1 MIEERFFLLFVFF
14 FSSRRRHTRCALVT
28 GVQTCALPI
37 SCRAVRAARRV
48 LSRTGR
54 ECRID
59 QSPLSQTD
67 GACPARI
74 LGHPTRK
81 GCTAGA
87 VLRATKGA
95 RQSIRLITSV
105 PFASKSASTCNSN
118 GHWAAT
124 PSRQWSKR
132 RPDASL
138 LPGLPIA
145 HAEGRKKQ
153 EIKYTWP
160 RSSPLSEPDPV
171 LGPRSCSTSA
181 DFRRAVQR
189 LISSSITA
197 LISVSL
203 KGST

>member
-1 MIEERFFLLFVFF
+1 MCCFKQMTAYEMRISDW
-14 FSSRRRHTRCALVT
+14 SSDVCASDL
-28 GVQTCALPI
+28 
-37 SCRAVRAARRV
+37 
-48 LSRTGR
+48 
-54 ECRID
+54 
-59 QSPLSQTD
+59 
-67 GACPARI
+67 
-74 LGHPTRK
+74 
-81 GCTAGA
+81 
-87 VLRATKGA
+87 KGA

-105 PFASKSASTCNSN
+105 AFASKSASTCNSN

-203 KGST
+203 KRSEEHPS

>member
-1 MIEERFFLLFVFF
+1 MTPV
-14 FSSRRRHTRCALVT
+14 
-28 GVQTCALPI
+28 
-37 SCRAVRAARRV
+37 
-48 LSRTGR
+48 
-54 ECRID
+54 
-59 QSPLSQTD
+59 PL
-67 GACPARI
+67 
-74 LGHPTRK
+74 
-81 GCTAGA
+81 
-87 VLRATKGA
+87 
-95 RQSIRLITSV
+95 
-105 PFASKSASTCNSN
+105 ASESAPTCNRN
-118 GHWAAT
+118 GNCAAT
-124 PSRQWSKR
+124 PSKQWSKR

-203 KGST
+203 TGYTCAGNHWVIIAMPSRRWSTRRPDASLLPGLPIARAEGRKKPEIKYHWHRSFL

>member
-1 MIEERFFLLFVFF
+1 MFLFFKQKTAYELRISDW
-14 FSSRRRHTRCALVT
+14 SSDVCSADL
-28 GVQTCALPI
+28 
-37 SCRAVRAARRV
+37 
-48 LSRTGR
+48 
-54 ECRID
+54 
-59 QSPLSQTD
+59 
-67 GACPARI
+67 
-74 LGHPTRK
+74 
-81 GCTAGA
+81 
-87 VLRATKGA
+87 KGA

-160 RSSPLSEPDPV
+160 RSSHFSELDPA
-171 LGPRSCSTSA
+171 LGTRSFSTRD
-181 DFRRAVQR
+181 DFRRPVQR
-189 LISSSITA
+189 LSFSSITS
-197 LISVSL
+197 LTILSL
-203 KGST
+203 KS